1 MRGHILSFVID
12 VAPGID
18 ILTVRLVED
27 FSGERVLGVV
37 GDIVVGEVD
46 DLVFRDT
53 EFLEDL
59 VGVASISLVPVVPV
73 TV

>member
-1 MRGHILSFVID
+1 MRGHVLSFVVD

-18 ILTVRLVED
+18 ILTVGLVED
-27 FSGERVLGVV
+27 FSGESVLGVV

-53 EFLEDL
+53 ELLEDL

>member
-1 MRGHILSFVID
+1 MRGHVLSFVVD

-18 ILTVRLVED
+18 ILTVGLVED

-46 DLVFRDT
+46 DLVFWDT
-53 EFLEDL
+53 ELLEDL